1 MTISLRKTRSS
12 ASNAVCREMHY
23 VCIVL
28 SRRESVGPRH
38 SLIRARAS
46 ISSSGN
52 LDLHGSG
59 ERSWKTYTAGHYEF
73 LVAFEPLCPALFH
86 PFSLLKSANSGRWKE
101 INREC
106 QKRRERDLFIITCGV
121 CRVEFDGRPRK
132 KVFFH
137 RDLSARVSSRRSY
150 VTGVAFVPLLAPS
163 STIGASNGLNF
174 DKFRTCEKKCS
185 CNIDVR
191 EVNVEYRPPC
201 KCFEVFF
208 FFLLL

>member
-1 MTISLRKTRSS
+1 MASVYEDWSDDRGGVEDVSIVRWWPDFLISRANRHTLRGRTFFEIRSVIPRS
-12 ASNAVCREMHY
+12 TTA
-23 VCIVL
+23 
-28 SRRESVGPRH
+28 RRG
-38 SLIRARAS
+38 
-46 ISSSGN
+46 
-52 LDLHGSG
+52 
-59 ERSWKTYTAGHYEF
+59 
-73 LVAFEPLCPALFH
+73 
-86 PFSLLKSANSGRWKE
+86 
-101 INREC
+101 
-106 QKRRERDLFIITCGV
+106 ERDLFIITCGV

-185 CNIDVR
+185 CNIDIR

-201 KCFEVFF
+201 KCPCFEVFF
-208 FFLLL
+208 FFASLMITRHEFHSSCFASMRLQNSRWRYLMIK